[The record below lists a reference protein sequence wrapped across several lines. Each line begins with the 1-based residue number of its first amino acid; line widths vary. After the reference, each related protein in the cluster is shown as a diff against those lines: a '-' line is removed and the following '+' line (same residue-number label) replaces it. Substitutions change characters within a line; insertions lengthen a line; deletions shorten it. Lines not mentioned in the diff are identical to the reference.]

1 MAGRDPRESRILGLW
16 TASWLAVM
24 LVAGLL
30 WIGDLSVQ
38 WPVLLVPLLWALIAL
53 RPRRGAGRPG
63 RRGRAAGPGL
73 PTHTARRAAAGR
85 RPGART
91 RHRRATGRVGPG
103 ARGVPARL
111 IALGECA
118 RFCRGGR
125 RSCR

>member
-16 TASWLAVM
+16 TAGWLAVM

-63 RRGRAAGPGL
+63 SRGRAAGPGIR
-73 PTHTARRAAAGR
+73 TDTQE
-85 RPGART
+85 RPAVWDRWRDGD
-91 RHRRATGRVGPG
+91 P
-103 ARGVPARL
+103 
-111 IALGECA
+111 LG
-118 RFCRGGR
+118 
-125 RSCR
+125 